1 MKKKILVIGVVCFL
15 VILVVTALFGKKGV
29 VELRRARRTL
39 AERTERIRAL
49 EAERTRL
56 EAEIRR
62 LERDPRA
69 VEKAARE
76 KLGLA
81 APGEKVVVDP
91 APKSDKI
98 KTETKSKTKT

>member
-1 MKKKILVIGVVCFL
+1 MKKKIFILGVACL
-15 VILVVTALFGKKGV
+15 LLIMIVTALFGKKGV
-29 VELRRARRTL
+29 MDLRRARRTL
-39 AERTERIRAL
+39 ATREERIREL
-49 EAERTRL
+49 QAERDRI

-62 LERDPRA
+62 LENDPRA

-91 APKSDKI
+91 APAVKK
-98 KTETKSKTKT
+98 

>member
-1 MKKKILVIGVVCFL
+1 VKKKIFVIGVACL
-15 VILVVTALFGKKGV
+15 LLILIVTALFGKKGV
-29 VELRRARRTL
+29 MDLRRARKQL
-39 AERTERIRAL
+39 AERAEEIRAL
-49 EAERTRL
+49 EAEKARL

-62 LERDPRA
+62 LESDPRA

-91 APKSDKI
+91 GPAAKNK
-98 KTETKSKTKT
+98 K